1 MKILP
6 QQEAHLREMVRDS
19 LALDP
24 LMTVRRLQ
32 KIITNNTHRT
42 ISDKY
47 LMRLMHKVRRDVVIH
62 SDRKK
67 LTDRLA
73 EIRERHETLRKQL
86 LRIAYWSPVGS
97 ADHGITRPKASEQ
110 INAIKTVVQM
120 DLALL
125 KAELEVGIYEDRRVA
140 LEEMLR
146 EGLLPQ
152 ELHEQVV
159 GVFRTW
165 KLRPSPMNVKSDVVN
180 RTPDPAP
187 CREYEPSNVIDQLH

>member
-6 QQEAHLREMVRDS
+6 QQETHLREIIRDA

-24 LMTVRRLQ
+24 LITVRRLQ
-32 KIITNNTHRT
+32 VMVRSNARRS

-47 LMRLMHKVRRDVVIH
+47 LMRLMHKVRREIVVQ

-73 EIRERHETLRKQL
+73 EIRERHATLRKHL
-86 LRIAYWSPVGS
+86 LRIAYWSPAS

-110 INAIKTVVQM
+110 IKAIKTVVQM
-120 DLALL
+120 DLDLL
-125 KAELEVGIYEDRRVA
+125 QAELDVGLYEDRRLA

-152 ELHEQVV
+152 ELHEQVI

-165 KLRPSPMNVKSDVVN
+165 KLRPSPMNVKS
-180 RTPDPAP
+180 
-187 CREYEPSNVIDQLH
+187 NVIDQPR

>member
-6 QQEAHLREMVRDS
+6 QQEAHLRETIRDA

-32 KIITNNTHRT
+32 VIVKSNTRRT

-47 LMRLMHKVRRDVVIH
+47 LMKLLHKVRREIVIQ
-62 SDRKK
+62 SDNKK
-67 LTDRLA
+67 LTARLA
-73 EIRERHETLRKQL
+73 EVRERHATLRKQL

-97 ADHGITRPKASEQ
+97 ADHGITRPRASEQ

-120 DLALL
+120 DLDLL
-125 KAELEVGIYEDRRVA
+125 KTELEIGIYEDRRTA

-165 KLRPSPMNVKSDVVN
+165 KLGPSSMNVK
-180 RTPDPAP
+180 
-187 CREYEPSNVIDQLH
+187 SNVIDQPR

>member
-6 QQEAHLREMVRDS
+6 QQEAHLRETIRDA

-32 KIITNNTHRT
+32 VIVKSNTRRT

-47 LMRLMHKVRRDVVIH
+47 LMKLLHKVRREIVVQ
-62 SDRKK
+62 SDNKK
-67 LTDRLA
+67 LTARLA
-73 EIRERHETLRKQL
+73 EVRELHATLRKQL

-97 ADHGITRPKASEQ
+97 ADHGITRPRASEQ

-120 DLALL
+120 DLDLL
-125 KAELEVGIYEDRRVA
+125 KAELEVGIYEDRRAA

-152 ELHEQVV
+152 ELHEQVI

-165 KLRPSPMNVKSDVVN
+165 KLRPSSVNVKSDVVS
-180 RTPDPAP
+180 RTPDLVSD
-187 CREYEPSNVIDQLH
+187 RVIDQPR

>member
-6 QQEAHLREMVRDS
+6 QQEATLREMIRDA

-24 LMTVRRLQ
+24 LITIRRLQ
-32 KIITNNTHRT
+32 VMVRNNARRT

-47 LMRLMHKVRRDVVIH
+47 LMSLLKKVRREIVIQA
-62 SDRKK
+62 DRKK

-73 EIRERHETLRKQL
+73 EIRERHATLRKQL
-86 LRIAYWSPVGS
+86 LRIAYWSPIGS

-110 INAIKTVVQM
+110 ISAIKAIVQI
-120 DLALL
+120 DLDLL
-125 KAELEVGIYEDRRVA
+125 KAELDVGIYEDRRTA

-152 ELHEQVV
+152 ELHEQVI
-159 GVFRTW
+159 GVFRT
-165 KLRPSPMNVKSDVVN
+165 
-180 RTPDPAP
+180 
-187 CREYEPSNVIDQLH
+187 